1 MPIQFDRRQ
10 VLLAGG
16 AAVAATLSSSVETR
30 ASSVK
35 TQVAPTAASN
45 RPANEPFGY
54 CLNMSTIRGQKLSLS
69 EQVEVA
75 AKAGYQAIEPWIREI
90 QEFADKGGKLT
101 DVKKQI
107 ADAGMTVE
115 SAIGFANWIVDDDE
129 KRAKGLET
137 ARRDMDLVRQI
148 GGKRIAA
155 PPAGATRQGDLNL
168 FRVAERYRAL
178 LELGKEMGVTPQVE
192 LWGFSQSMKRL
203 GELVFVATE
212 SGHPDACMLPDVYHI
227 YKGGSDFEGLRM
239 INGAAIQVFHMNDY
253 PNDPPRDTIG
263 DAHRV
268 YPGDGV
274 APLSKILRDVHSGG
288 FRGMLSLEL
297 FNRDYWKQD
306 PLDVARTGLEK
317 MRSAVKKAFA

>member
-1 MPIQFDRRQ
+1 MPIQFHRRQ
-10 VLLAGG
+10 ILLAGG
-16 AAVAATLSSSVETR
+16 AAVAATLTSSVETL
-30 ASSVK
+30 
-35 TQVAPTAASN
+35 AALDAGRN

-69 EQVEVA
+69 EQVDVA
-75 AKAGYQAIEPWIREI
+75 AKAGYHAIEPWIREM
-90 QEFADKGGKLT
+90 QEFADKGGKLA

-115 SAIGFANWIVDDDE
+115 SAIGFATWIVDDDQQ
-129 KRAKGLET
+129 RAKGLET
-137 ARRDMDLVRQI
+137 ARHDMDLVRQI
-148 GGKRIAA
+148 GGTRIAA
-155 PPAGATRQGDLNL
+155 PPAGATKQADLDL
-168 FRVAERYRAL
+168 FGAAERYHAL

-239 INGAAIQVFHMNDY
+239 INGAAIHVFHMNDY
-253 PNDPPRDTIG
+253 PDNPPRATIS

-274 APLSKILRDVHSGG
+274 APLSKILRVVDAAG

-297 FNRDYWKQD
+297 FNRDYWRQD
-306 PLDVARTGLEK
+306 ALDVARTGLEK
-317 MRSAVKKAFA
+317 MRATVQKAFA

>member
-1 MPIQFDRRQ
+1 MPIQFHRRQ
-10 VLLAGG
+10 ILLAGG
-16 AAVAATLSSSVETR
+16 AAVAATLTSSVETL
-30 ASSVK
+30 
-35 TQVAPTAASN
+35 AALDAGRN

-69 EQVEVA
+69 EQVDVA
-75 AKAGYQAIEPWIREI
+75 AKAGYHAIEPWIREM
-90 QEFADKGGKLT
+90 QEFADKGGKLA

-107 ADAGMTVE
+107 ADSGMTVE
-115 SAIGFANWIVDDDE
+115 SAIGFATWIVDDDQQ
-129 KRAKGLET
+129 RAKGLET
-137 ARRDMDLVRQI
+137 ARHDMDLVRQI
-148 GGKRIAA
+148 GGTRIAA
-155 PPAGATRQGDLNL
+155 PPAGATKQADLDL
-168 FRVAERYRAL
+168 FGAAERYHAL

-239 INGAAIQVFHMNDY
+239 INGAAIHVFHMNDY
-253 PNDPPRDTIG
+253 PDNPPRATIS

-274 APLSKILRDVHSGG
+274 APLSKILRVVDAAG

-306 PLDVARTGLEK
+306 ALDVARTGLEK
-317 MRSAVKKAFA
+317 MRATVQKAFA